1 MICKL
6 VNLVNTVMKKTKG
19 LVVITAP
26 NHNFVLM
33 QRGEEMNNDHDHDHD
48 QNDGIFK
55 HVGKGGGTQ
64 EILRIVVNESYIVL
78 WYVCSMNLPYK

>member
-19 LVVITAP
+19 LVVIIAP
-26 NHNFVLM
+26 SHDFVLM
-33 QRGEEMNNDHDHDHD
+33 QRGEEMNNDHDHD

-78 WYVCSMNLPYK
+78 WYVCSMNLSYE

>member
-1 MICKL
+1 
-6 VNLVNTVMKKTKG
+6 
-19 LVVITAP
+19 
-26 NHNFVLM
+26 M
-33 QRGEEMNNDHDHDHD
+33 QRGEEMNNDHDHD

-78 WYVCSMNLPYK
+78 WYVCSMNLSYE

>member
-19 LVVITAP
+19 LVVIIAP
-26 NHNFVLM
+26 SHNFVLM
-33 QRGEEMNNDHDHDHD
+33 QRGEEMNNDHDHVHD

-55 HVGKGGGTQ
+55 QVGKGGGAQ
-64 EILRIVVNESYIVL
+64 VILY
-78 WYVCSMNLPYK
+78 